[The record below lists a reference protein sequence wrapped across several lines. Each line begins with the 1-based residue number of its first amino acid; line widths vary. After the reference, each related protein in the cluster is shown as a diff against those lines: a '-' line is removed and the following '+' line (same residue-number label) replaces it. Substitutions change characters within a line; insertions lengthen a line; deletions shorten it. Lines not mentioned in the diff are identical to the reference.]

1 MLLSRKRHIESL
13 VYISLWIIVV
23 TLYVLDIMRARSYT
37 SQPLLDMNCI
47 LNMSRA
53 LLPFLL
59 LFLVNNVVLIPKLL
73 FSNRYFMYFLCA
85 AALIGVIWLCQYY
98 TFMRIIEENRIH
110 LPPQR
115 HGFRPLLPLP
125 IFLDFIYDLLII
137 GGNLA
142 IALIFQRYEDR
153 LEKESLMKANA
164 ENQLAYL
171 KAQINPHFYMNM
183 LNNIH
188 GMVEINPTKAQDM
201 LIDMSHLMR
210 YMLYDCSQPH
220 IALSSE
226 IGFLKNY
233 LNLIRQR
240 YPEKRV
246 SISVNL
252 PDEKTTAGIMIPPLL
267 YLVFIE
273 NAFKHGISYQEQSF
287 VSVRLQIA
295 DNNIEFH
302 CLNSYHPQSNTNNVH
317 KGIGLINIKKRLRL
331 IYNENFNLDI
341 QASDKTYSVLL
352 TTPIHENQN
361 INN

>member
-1 MLLSRKRHIESL
+1 
-13 VYISLWIIVV
+13 
-23 TLYVLDIMRARSYT
+23 
-37 SQPLLDMNCI
+37 
-47 LNMSRA
+47 
-53 LLPFLL
+53 
-59 LFLVNNVVLIPKLL
+59 
-73 FSNRYFMYFLCA
+73 
-85 AALIGVIWLCQYY
+85 
-98 TFMRIIEENRIH
+98 
-110 LPPQR
+110 
-115 HGFRPLLPLP
+115 
-125 IFLDFIYDLLII
+125 
-137 GGNLA
+137 
-142 IALIFQRYEDR
+142 
-153 LEKESLMKANA
+153 
-164 ENQLAYL
+164 
-171 KAQINPHFYMNM
+171 
-183 LNNIH
+183 
-188 GMVEINPTKAQDM
+188 MVEINPTKAQDM

>member
-1 MLLSRKRHIESL
+1 
-13 VYISLWIIVV
+13 
-23 TLYVLDIMRARSYT
+23 
-37 SQPLLDMNCI
+37 
-47 LNMSRA
+47 
-53 LLPFLL
+53 
-59 LFLVNNVVLIPKLL
+59 
-73 FSNRYFMYFLCA
+73 
-85 AALIGVIWLCQYY
+85 
-98 TFMRIIEENRIH
+98 
-110 LPPQR
+110 
-115 HGFRPLLPLP
+115 
-125 IFLDFIYDLLII
+125 
-137 GGNLA
+137 
-142 IALIFQRYEDR
+142 
-153 LEKESLMKANA
+153 
-164 ENQLAYL
+164 
-171 KAQINPHFYMNM
+171 
-183 LNNIH
+183 
-188 GMVEINPTKAQDM
+188 
-201 LIDMSHLMR
+201 MR